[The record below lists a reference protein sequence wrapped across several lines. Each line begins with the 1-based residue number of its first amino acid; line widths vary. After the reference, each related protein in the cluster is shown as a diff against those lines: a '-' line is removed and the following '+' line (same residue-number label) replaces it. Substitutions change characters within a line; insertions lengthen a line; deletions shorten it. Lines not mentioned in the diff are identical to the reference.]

1 MAGIAAAAYR
11 LRLQP
16 QPPNPMR
23 ALSIV
28 SLLAFAA
35 AAVAQTPLPSIP
47 AKPAAAAPAAQDP
60 KAAPKKLDET
70 KFDHFGAGIVEG
82 AATPIADVMKAPEQF
97 TGKTV
102 RVEAPITGVCQTKGC
117 WMQLGSQQP
126 TVFVKFKDYAFF
138 VPKDASGRTA
148 IVEGT
153 MTMKQ
158 ETVEQTKHYL
168 EDAGK
173 HDEAAKV
180 TEGRKLYHFMA
191 TGVAIAKPQPKK
203 LDESKFDHFGAGIV
217 EGAATPIADVMK
229 APEQFTGKTVRVEAP
244 ITGVCQTKG
253 CWMQLGSQQPTVFV
267 KFKDYAFF
275 VPKDASGR
283 TAIVEGVMT
292 MKQETVEQTKHYLED
307 AGKHEEAAKV
317 TEGRKLY
324 HFMATGVAIAKPGK

>member
-1 MAGIAAAAYR
+1 
-11 LRLQP
+11 
-16 QPPNPMR
+16 
-23 ALSIV
+23 
-28 SLLAFAA
+28 
-35 AAVAQTPLPSIP
+35 
-47 AKPAAAAPAAQDP
+47 
-60 KAAPKKLDET
+60 
-70 KFDHFGAGIVEG
+70 
-82 AATPIADVMKAPEQF
+82 
-97 TGKTV
+97 
-102 RVEAPITGVCQTKGC
+102 
-117 WMQLGSQQP
+117 
-126 TVFVKFKDYAFF
+126 VFVKFKDYAFF

-148 IVEGT
+148 IVEGV

-203 LDESKFDHFGAGIV
+203 LDETKFDHFGAGIV
-217 EGAATPIADVMK
+217 EGASTPIADVMK

-307 AGKHEEAAKV
+307 AGKHDEAAKV

-324 HFMATGVAIAKPGK
+324 HFMATGVAISKPAK